1 MQLTESPIK
10 SLFSSLLK
18 KRFNLSTPLFELQP
32 GLIATIKVKETT
44 VFFTAMITIKQNQ
57 NQNQV

>member
-1 MQLTESPIK
+1 LQLTETPIK

-18 KRFNLSTPLFELQP
+18 KRSNLSTKLFELQP

-44 VFFTAMITIKQNQ
+44 VFFTPIITIKPNQ